1 MPVEKP
7 VFSKNSIMFNRV
19 FILLTLALAFCYTG
33 AAEAQVIEAEYTFV
47 EDLDDDGVWDML
59 FIDVD
64 GDGKIDEHLYH
75 PEGFNF
81 YSIWRGGVVDPIGK
95 PARKKA
101 PSVDSRVL
109 EKWMSPGKSISD
121 LVKGFVEYM
130 EKKKPEGSAPLKKQQ

>member
-19 FILLTLALAFCYTG
+19 FILLTLALACCYTG

-130 EKKKPEGSAPLKKQQ
+130 EKKKPKGSAPLNKQQ

>member
-1 MPVEKP
+1 
-7 VFSKNSIMFNRV
+7 MFNRV
-19 FILLTLALAFCYTG
+19 AILLTIALSCCYTG
-33 AAEAQVIEAEYTFV
+33 VAEAQVIEAEFTFV
-47 EDLDDDGVWDML
+47 EDLNDDGIWDML

-75 PEGFNF
+75 PEGFYF

-95 PARKKA
+95 PTRKKG

-109 EKWMSPGKSISD
+109 EKWMAPGKSISD

-130 EKKKPEGSAPLKKQQ
+130 EKKKPVVPVPPIDP